1 MTDTHLPTVPDD
13 LPPIPVEEH
22 TASGDLLS
30 TIPDD
35 LQPVVISDPAR
46 HPVAVYLAR
55 LALGSRRSQKA
66 ALEAMAGLLTTEHLG
81 AQEFPWHRLRYQHTQ
96 ALRAALADRYSPA
109 TANRHLA
116 ALRGVLREAWRLG
129 LMSAEDLQ
137 RSIDLPAVR
146 GERLPQGRVL
156 SRGELRALFESCRG
170 GSPADARDAALMG
183 VLYAAGL
190 RRAEVVTL
198 SVSDYDPETGALV
211 VRGKGNKE
219 RIAYIDNGAAD
230 AVREW
235 ITTRGDA
242 LGPLFCPV
250 TQKGDVVIRP
260 MTDQA
265 VYGILQARAKKAKVR
280 AFSPHDL
287 RRSCVSDLLDAGV
300 DISVVQRFV
309 GHANVTTTA
318 RYDRRGEQAKK
329 KAAKSLHVP
338 IVVVEHSLAPSAETV
353 ASTG

>member
-1 MTDTHLPTVPDD
+1 MTETLPAVPDD
-13 LPPIPVEEH
+13 LLPAPVE
-22 TASGDLLS
+22 
-30 TIPDD
+30 
-35 LQPVVISDPAR
+35 DPAR

-55 LALGSRRSQKA
+55 LAPGSRRSQRA
-66 ALEAMAGLLTTEHLG
+66 ALETMAGLLTSDRVGAEELPWHHLG
-81 AQEFPWHRLRYQHTQ
+81 YQHTQ

-109 TANRHLA
+109 TGNRHVA

-137 RSIDLPAVR
+137 RAMDLPAVR
-146 GERLPQGRVL
+146 GERLPRGRAL

-198 SVSDYDPETGALV
+198 EVADYDPETGALII
-211 VRGKGNKE
+211 RGKGNKE

-230 AVREW
+230 AVAEW
-235 ITTRGDA
+235 VTVRGDQP
-242 LGPLFCPV
+242 GPLFCPV
-250 TQKGDVVIRP
+250 TQTGEVVVRP

-265 VYGILQARAKKAKVR
+265 VYAILQSRASKAKVR

-338 IVVVEHSLAPSAETV
+338 FAGTERHV
-353 ASTG
+353 

>member
-1 MTDTHLPTVPDD
+1 M
-13 LPPIPVEEH
+13 
-22 TASGDLLS
+22 
-30 TIPDD
+30 
-35 LQPVVISDPAR
+35 
-46 HPVAVYLAR
+46 
-55 LALGSRRSQKA
+55 SR
-66 ALEAMAGLLTTEHLG
+66 LLTTDRLDAETLPWQDLG
-81 AQEFPWHRLRYQHTQ
+81 YQHTQ

-137 RSIDLPAVR
+137 RAIDLPTVR
-146 GERLPQGRVL
+146 GERLPRGRAM

-198 SVSDYDPETGALV
+198 EVSDYDPETGALI

-219 RIAYIDNGAAD
+219 RVAYIDNGAAD
-230 AVREW
+230 AVAEW
-235 ITTRGDA
+235 VKVRGDVP
-242 LGPLFCPV
+242 GPLFCPV
-250 TQKGDVVIRP
+250 TQTGEVVVRP

-265 VYGILQARAKKAKVR
+265 VYAILQSRAIKAKVR

-338 IVVVEHSLAPSAETV
+338 FTCRSSPD
-353 ASTG
+353 